1 MTDVNYSDKIDRDF
15 VFELTKIGKV
25 HLCSSQ
31 VTVEGVSLN
40 MKKVTIPKGVTI
52 DWIGGTE
59 SGRGTTPAAMITFSF
74 PD

>member
-1 MTDVNYSDKIDRDF
+1 MDVSYSDKIDRDF

-31 VTVEGVSLN
+31 VTVEGTSLD
-40 MKKVTIPKGVTI
+40 MKRVQIPAGVTI
-52 DWIGGTE
+52 DWIGGTP
-59 SGRGTTPAAMITFSF
+59 SGHGTQPAAMITFRF